1 MRATI
6 SALTI
11 AYTAARCAL
20 ITPPLGEPE
29 HQIGVTR
36 GFGCAGDRRRR
47 DRRISE
53 RGALNQRSEILFRVQ
68 REPVRKDSTRSNH
81 VELCDVEMALSDL
94 QTASRNR
101 EARSHQIT
109 NRCAGWFSC
118 PWRIGTGT
126 REFAACASRS
136 SPYPHQHLNCRHA
149 AQELTLVPTAE
160 PPYRARCV
168 KWFTDSSEPELL
180 GRRTT
185 GR

>member
-20 ITPPLGEPE
+20 TPRQPE
-29 HQIGVTR
+29 HQIGVNR

-53 RGALNQRSEILFRVQ
+53 RGAFNQRSEILFRVQ
-68 REPVRKDSTRSNH
+68 REPVRRDSY

-109 NRCAGWFSC
+109 NRCPGWFSC
-118 PWRIGTGT
+118 PWRIGTGD
-126 REFAACASRS
+126 A
-136 SPYPHQHLNCRHA
+136 
-149 AQELTLVPTAE
+149 
-160 PPYRARCV
+160 
-168 KWFTDSSEPELL
+168 
-180 GRRTT
+180 
-185 GR
+185 